1 MVPQPIKTRLG
12 MYHID
17 KLDSSQHTY
26 NLPPRRLNRETI
38 KNSHD
43 VAGLLLVDFGPLLES
58 LMLAFVRSIYATCKP
73 RE

>member
-43 VAGLLLVDFGPLLES
+43 VAVLLPVDFGLLYE
-58 LMLAFVRSIYATCKP
+58 AV
-73 RE
+73 